1 MKKYTSFKFTSVP
14 EKIFTYIE
22 VNLEI
27 RDFAMGAKRT
37 KTLNDKNKDFLDD
50 TNFIERV

>member
-14 EKIFTYIE
+14 EKSLLISRLTWRSE
-22 VNLEI
+22 TLQW
-27 RDFAMGAKRT
+27 GAKRT